1 MKIYN
6 KIVYDIDNNIIE
18 EDSYN
23 YIGPIAKAGG
33 PELMIASAVFSAAA
47 TYGDIQTA
55 KAEQKAYEYQ
65 LSLDEKRTV
74 LEGDIEKN
82 LITERGQKQKNENLV
97 YAVSN
102 GYLDSSRH
110 FLAVNEDQDR
120 ITALDKRIVSLN
132 TTYAVGV
139 LQNKRYVSNLKTKN
153 KVFGGYLS
161 IVADVSG
168 GYGKYKHY
176 HATKTKPK
184 KYDTDFDYKSYEQ
197 DRS

>member
-6 KIVYDIDNNIIE
+6 KIVYDINNNIIE

-65 LSLDEKRTV
+65 LSLDEKRTI

-82 LITERGQKQKNENLV
+82 LITERGQKQKDENLV
-97 YAVSN
+97 WAVAN
-102 GYLDSSRH
+102 GYLDTSRH
-110 FLAVNEDQDR
+110 FLAVNEDQNR

-161 IVADVSG
+161 IAADLSG

-176 HATKTKPK
+176 SK
-184 KYDTDFDYKSYEQ
+184 KSTTGNVDYNFDWKEYEQ

>member
-1 MKIYN
+1 M
-6 KIVYDIDNNIIE
+6 
-18 EDSYN
+18 S
-23 YIGPIAKAGG
+23 GG
-33 PELMIASAVFSAAA
+33 ELMFASAIFNAAA

-65 LSLDEKRTV
+65 LGLDEKRTI

-82 LITERGQKQKNENLV
+82 LIEEKGQKQKDENLV
-97 YAVSN
+97 YAVSQ
-102 GYLDSSRH
+102 GYLDTSRH

-139 LQNKRYVSNLKTKN
+139 LQNKRYVSSLKTKN
-153 KVFGGYLS
+153 QVFGGYLS
-161 IVADVSG
+161 IAADVTG

-176 HATKTKPK
+176 KTPPK
-184 KYDTDFDYKSYEQ
+184 DKTYDDSWRYDPH
-197 DRS
+197 

>member
-6 KIVYDIDNNIIE
+6 KIVYDINNIIE

-65 LSLDEKRTV
+65 LSLDEKRTI

-82 LITERGQKQKNENLV
+82 LITERGQKQKDENLV
-97 YAVSN
+97 WAVSN
-102 GYLDSSRH
+102 GYLDTSRH
-110 FLAVNEDQDR
+110 FLAVNEDQNR

-161 IVADVSG
+161 IAADLSG

-176 HATKTKPK
+176 SK
-184 KYDTDFDYKSYEQ
+184 KSTTGNVDYNFDWKEYEQ

>member
-1 MKIYN
+1 M
-6 KIVYDIDNNIIE
+6 
-18 EDSYN
+18 S
-23 YIGPIAKAGG
+23 GG
-33 PELMIASAVFSAAA
+33 EYMLASAIFSAAA

-120 ITALDKRIVSLN
+120 ITALDKRLVSLN

>member
-6 KIVYDIDNNIIE
+6 KIVYDINNNIIE

-65 LSLDEKRTV
+65 LSLDEKRTI

-82 LITERGQKQKNENLV
+82 LITERGQKQKDENLV
-97 YAVSN
+97 WAVSN
-102 GYLDSSRH
+102 GYLDTSRH
-110 FLAVNEDQDR
+110 FLAVNEDQNR

-161 IVADVSG
+161 IAADLSG

-176 HATKTKPK
+176 SK
-184 KYDTDFDYKSYEQ
+184 KSTTGNVDYNFDWKEYEQ